1 MCDEKQR
8 LDAID
13 KREAE
18 EKALNLRADE
28 IYEDREMMNEV
39 LTSILDSDDDDRFMK
54 LLFAIADKGIGLI
67 GLASSIEEFRA
78 LKDKHAY
85 MLAENE

>member
-1 MCDEKQR
+1 MCDEKDR

-18 EKALNLRADE
+18 EKALNKRADE
-28 IYEDREMMNEV
+28 IYEDREKMDDI
-39 LTSILDSDDDDRFMK
+39 LTSIIDSDDADHLVK
-54 LLFAIADKGIGLI
+54 ILFAISDKKIGLI
-67 GLASSIEEFRA
+67 CLASSIEEFRT

-85 MLAENE
+85 MLAEKE